1 VCASAR
7 SEVVEMNRLIGL
19 VVLGVVGGAGVT
31 AELLRFCVSL
41 IMQDIFS
48 AGCWV
53 LGALPGL
60 VGWLVATQVGCLV
73 DCDAW
78 LIGSPYICVVL
89 GNMVA
94 KLVGV
99 VALHN
104 LVSWLV
110 G

>member
-1 VCASAR
+1 MCASAR
-7 SEVVEMNRLIGL
+7 SEVVEMNLLGL

-60 VGWLVATQVGCLV
+60 VGWLRHRFVGC
-73 DCDAW
+73 DA
-78 LIGSPYICVVL
+78 G
-89 GNMVA
+89 
-94 KLVGV
+94 
-99 VALHN
+99 
-104 LVSWLV
+104 WLV
-110 G
+110 GWLFLHMCRIG

>member
-1 VCASAR
+1 MCASAR
-7 SEVVEMNRLIGL
+7 SEVVEMNLLGL

-60 VGWLVATQVGCLV
+60 VGWLVG
-73 DCDAW
+73 
-78 LIGSPYICVVL
+78 Y
-89 GNMVA
+89 MVNQIEEQSHF
-94 KLVGV
+94 GYY
-99 VALHN
+99 
-104 LVSWLV
+104 
-110 G
+110 